1 MIQKVNRPA
10 FLSLVATA
18 KQTENDPGS
27 SQGSGLFYDGP
38 PPEQQQAEK
47 QSSPET
53 VPDEETTA
61 TKPKLSVVAHEKMGM
76 SDVIKD
82 LLDQQGHLCVYTG
95 EPLIPGVNASLDH
108 KTPTSRGGDNSIG
121 NLQWVTKRINSF
133 KNYLTHEEFV
143 NLCGII
149 SNRFGES
156 LASKQNCMQEVCI

>member
-82 LLDQQGHLCVYTG
+82 LLEAKKEVEST
-95 EPLIPGVNASLDH
+95 PGA
-108 KTPTSRGGDNSIG
+108 RAG
-121 NLQWVTKRINSF
+121 
-133 KNYLTHEEFV
+133 
-143 NLCGII
+143 
-149 SNRFGES
+149 
-156 LASKQNCMQEVCI
+156 LAIKYSVDGATAKGLLLNKKVE